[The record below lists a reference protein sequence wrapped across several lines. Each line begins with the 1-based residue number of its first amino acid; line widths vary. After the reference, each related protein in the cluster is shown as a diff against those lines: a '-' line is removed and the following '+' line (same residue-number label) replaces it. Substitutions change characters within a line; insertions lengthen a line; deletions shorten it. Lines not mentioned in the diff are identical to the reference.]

1 MFYFLMIKAKLK
13 SFQKIKIRLNKSP
26 NNITF
31 LNNEH
36 AIKIK
41 NV

>member
-1 MFYFLMIKAKLK
+1 MNYFLMIKAKLK

-31 LNNEH
+31 INNENT
-36 AIKIK
+36 IKIK